1 MTTESNMESVLSS
14 ITDLSFGD
22 KITLM
27 NQLSLLIKKEAKSGV
42 IGKAMKKERK
52 QRDPDAPKKE
62 SAPGTKAWRAYV
74 SEIKEKHPEILAD
87 CEKEPERLKKIGEY
101 KDAHLAAYEK
111 FVDEFISGLTYE
123 EQLAYES
130 SKKKAAEKASKKESS
145 SEKPA
150 KKEEPAPPAPVVKEE
165 PKVEEKK
172 EEAPKKGKKV
182 VKKGE

>member
-27 NQLSLLIKKEAKSGV
+27 NQLSLLIKKEAKTGV

-74 SEIKEKHPEILAD
+74 SEIKEKHPEILSD

-150 KKEEPAPPAPVVKEE
+150 KKEEPAPAPVVKEE

>member
-1 MTTESNMESVLSS
+1 MTTESNMESVLST

-74 SEIKEKHPEILAD
+74 SEIKASHPEILVD

-111 FVDEFISGLTYE
+111 FVSNFISGLPEEEQAAYE
-123 EQLAYES
+123 E
-130 SKKKAAEKASKKESS
+130 SKKKASEKASKKESP
-145 SEKPA
+145 SE
-150 KKEEPAPPAPVVKEE
+150 KKEESAPPAPAQA